1 MDDKTLHQPLAEC
14 QTCHKHRQLPK
25 HYQDMLSEPPPA
37 LPPPSLPVDTNRFK
51 WTSLSISAITS
62 ACFTRRQTSTQIRPN
77 GFGLFWQYF
86 VAHFLDH
93 GPGESFT
100 CNNLMC
106 PSILTSSPSSACLPM
121 LISSLENASSAW
133 SCLRNWLLVFGCLA
147 MLTSSPGQQFALTVL
162 WLARACFF
170 SWHDIALVAQ
180 SNVLLSNTG
189 PNYIVSTLS
198 AIVTT
203 TGL

>member
-1 MDDKTLHQPLAEC
+1 MDNETLHQPLAEHR
-14 QTCHKHRQLPK
+14 THHEHRQLPK
-25 HYQDMLSEPPPA
+25 CYRDMLSEPPPA
-37 LPPPSLPVDTNRFK
+37 LPPPSLPEDTNRFK
-51 WTSLSISAITS
+51 WTSLSISVITC
-62 ACFTRRQTSTQIRPN
+62 ACFTRRQTSTQIGPN
-77 GFGLFWQYF
+77 GFGLFQQYF
-86 VAHFLDH
+86 ASHFLDH

-100 CNNLMC
+100 HNNLMC
-106 PSILTSSPSSACLPM
+106 PPILTSSPSSACLPM

-133 SCLRNWLLVFGCLA
+133 SCLRNWPLMFGCIA

-162 WLARACFF
+162 WLARARFF

-180 SNVLLSNTG
+180 SNVSLSNTG

-198 AIVTT
+198 AIVMT